1 MNDKPVTHETVEAE
15 LQRLLDDLRGAD
27 AATLEA
33 ETARLRAMAEQV
45 QDAPGRERALSRAA
59 ELPRLL
65 AGPGA
70 PSSPQFARAQALFG
84 AVINDEQPADVRIP
98 QLERTIEQIGELASQ
113 APVREA
119 GAILRLNSPL
129 VRLIEHLQS
138 STG

>member
-15 LQRLLDDLRGAD
+15 LQRLIDNLRGAD
-27 AATLEA
+27 AATVEA
-33 ETARLRAMAEQV
+33 ETARLQAMAGQV
-45 QDAPGRERALSRAA
+45 QDAPGRERAFSRAA

-65 AGPGA
+65 AGPPVPA
-70 PSSPQFARAQALFG
+70 SAEFARAQLLFDRAIKDQG
-84 AVINDEQPADVRIP
+84 PAEVRIP
-98 QLERTIEQIGELASQ
+98 RLEQTIEQIGQLADQ

-119 GAILRLNSPL
+119 GAIRRLNSPL